1 MDKQTKLRDGTSVL
15 IRPLTK
21 EDVDNSFSF
30 FQTLSQNDRNYLR
43 ADVTQK
49 RIIERR
55 IKAMENGNIYRF
67 IAIINGEIVAD
78 GSLELEEN
86 GWKEHVGELRLIVS
100 PAYQRMGLGMLM
112 AHELYIK
119 AVYEKVDEIIVKIMK
134 PQNSALR
141 IFQRMGFKE
150 HATFP
155 DYVKDVDGNKHDLI
169 VMRCDLQILWDE
181 LENYFE
187 DSDWQRAR

>member
-1 MDKQTKLRDGTSVL
+1 
-15 IRPLTK
+15 
-21 EDVDNSFSF
+21 
-30 FQTLSQNDRNYLR
+30 
-43 ADVTQK
+43 
-49 RIIERR
+49 
-55 IKAMENGNIYRF
+55 
-67 IAIINGEIVAD
+67 
-78 GSLELEEN
+78 
-86 GWKEHVGELRLIVS
+86 
-100 PAYQRMGLGMLM
+100 MGLGMLM